1 MAYDCVKLLVFD
13 PDDNDTHV
21 TIARTPRAAS
31 AAQFREV
38 LDLIHDHRGS
48 TFHLLAAH
56 VHGEGGRVYRFDL
69 IAGEAFD
76 LIRTGLRRIFNGHIT
91 TPRDGT
97 LQAHSARGVPVAM
110 ALLHAPAA
118 PPAAT
123 AAFAAGRLVF
133 SFKVL
138 GLAAVW
144 PNVVYSAAC

>member
-1 MAYDCVKLLVFD
+1 MAEHCVKLLVFSPAD
-13 PDDNDTHV
+13 KDTHV

-31 AAQFREV
+31 AEQFRAV
-38 LDLIHDHRGS
+38 LDLIHSHRGS
-48 TFHLLAAH
+48 TFHLIAAH
-56 VHGEGGRVYRFDL
+56 VPGAGGRIYQFDL

-76 LIRTGLRRIFNGHIT
+76 LIRTGLRTIFNGNIS
-91 TPRDGT
+91 TPRDGP

-110 ALLHAPAA
+110 ALPLAPAA
-118 PPAAT
+118 PPAAA
-123 AAFAAGRLVF
+123 AAFAAGSLVF